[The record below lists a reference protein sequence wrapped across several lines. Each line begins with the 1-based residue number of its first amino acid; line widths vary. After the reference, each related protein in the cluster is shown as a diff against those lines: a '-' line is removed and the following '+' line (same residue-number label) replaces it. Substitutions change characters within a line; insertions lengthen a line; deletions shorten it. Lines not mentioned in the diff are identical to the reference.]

1 MYCTKFSHSYTYQK
15 LSACISPYLPTG
27 IHTLNDERTTKENLH
42 ILTLIFLSHP
52 KRPYEVLVSSTE
64 VLNEVKQ
71 KRLRV
76 PDGSSLPLYSSATQ
90 SPLRLPTV
98 SPHHGEVRRGGMRPN
113 LQAKNQ
119 YSHCH
124 FSSCSLWRYQKTIS
138 FILKCSYFFQK
149 DGPAPLN
156 NRE

>member
-1 MYCTKFSHSYTYQK
+1 MLHFTF
-15 LSACISPYLPTG
+15 AF
-27 IHTLNDERTTKENLH
+27 LH

-76 PDGSSLPLYSSATQ
+76 ADGSSLPLYSSATQ

-138 FILKCSYFFQK
+138 FILKCSYFFSE
-149 DGPAPLN
+149 GWTCAPELQRVKHRAIQTSAN
-156 NRE
+156 TDVSRGEPVGVGNKVV